1 MNKCEDCV
9 NHATKDPKPDI
20 CKHFEAKVEY
30 VYLDKIWE
38 RWEKE
43 GVTEKE
49 FEAALGRNTS
59 IEIKGSDGSWS
70 TNKGGLMN
78 AARLGIQDCIYY
90 RIPKDKVPPMPEII
104 IPDCPHCGG
113 RGRIAKALMNN
124 TEIYYWTCN
133 NDFADAACGLE
144 LPAGQ
149 SKREAIAIF
158 NKLLKEK
165 S

>member
-70 TNKGGLMN
+70 TNKGSLMN

-113 RGRIAKALMNN
+113 KGYIKNGNMPTGNYAWCCKANCFTFMWRN
-124 TEIYYWTCN
+124 T
-133 NDFADAACGLE
+133 
-144 LPAGQ
+144 PRQ
-149 SKREAIAIF
+149 AIALFHKCI
-158 NKLLKEK
+158 KTER
-165 S
+165 

>member
-70 TNKGGLMN
+70 TNKGSLMN

-113 RGRIAKALMNN
+113 KGYIKNGNMSTGNYAWCCKANCFTFMWRN
-124 TEIYYWTCN
+124 T
-133 NDFADAACGLE
+133 
-144 LPAGQ
+144 PRQ
-149 SKREAIAIF
+149 AIALFHKCI
-158 NKLLKEK
+158 KTEK

>member
-70 TNKGGLMN
+70 TNKGSLMN

-104 IPDCPHCGG
+104 IPDCPHCGSKG
-113 RGRIAKALMNN
+113 
-124 TEIYYWTCN
+124 EIDNMVNDCAARKFWWYCSKPGDTCLHSPEG
-133 NDFADAACGLE
+133 FS
-144 LPAGQ
+144 P
-149 SKREAIAIF
+149 REAIALFHKYI
-158 NKLLKEK
+158 KTEK